1 MTNPSFHGYRTLR
14 SGDLTLFYHNGGIRR
29 IFADQTQVVNS
40 IYGAV
45 RDHNWETMPF
55 QILEE
60 TIREHQD
67 GFNIDLSLGYG
78 TSDFLFDVRITI
90 VGEGNRLEYV
100 FNGCARSSFK
110 RNRIG
115 LCVLHPVKEC
125 KGRPLNI
132 VHPDGSVSRKYF
144 PRMIAPDQPCVN
156 IREMKWKPANHIEAE
171 LDFEGD
177 IFEMEDQRNWTDASF
192 KTYCTPLEYP
202 FPVTLKKGERVDQR
216 ITLSVRSSHASSGH
230 RTDSSASLTVE
241 PAKRYPMPAIGIGSS
256 SDEEPLSVEEA
267 EMLKQIAF
275 DHLRV
280 DLWLSR
286 PSWDQAYDRA
296 ALEQK
301 TVGWPLE
308 LVLHFN
314 LNYLD
319 ELDAFLEIFRHQP
332 VHIRNIVLFDAD
344 HLSGSELLNQVV
356 PELKS
361 YFPHTDIGGG
371 TDAYFAELNRN
382 HLDTDQL
389 DFIHYSICPQIH
401 ASDNMTLI
409 ENLEAQYESV
419 AGALSL
425 FKKPVSIG
433 AITLK
438 QRFNFAA
445 ADEMNGSTQYPLTD
459 SRQKTVFAAGWT
471 LGSIKQLSM
480 AGANSLTYFESVG
493 SRGLLDRGATGGA
506 PYPLYHLFKE
516 LVDENSTHMIGTSSS
531 APISFD
537 GMTLHGPGENRL
549 LIVNHLEIE
558 QGVDI
563 SIPGNMATGIYFLAP
578 LGWTEIPLSDLHSF
592 LLKPSSIYKIIFES

>member
-14 SGDLTLFYHNGGIRR
+14 SGDLTLLYRKGEIRR
-29 IFADQTQVVNS
+29 IFADQTQVVSS
-40 IYGAV
+40 IYGAI
-45 RDHNWETMPF
+45 RDHNWETLPF

-67 GFNIDLSLGYG
+67 GFNIDISLGYG
-78 TSDFLFDVRITI
+78 TPDILFDARITI
-90 VGEGNRLEYV
+90 EGEGDRLKYV
-100 FNGCARSSFK
+100 FSGCARSSFK

-115 LCVLHPVKEC
+115 LCVLHPIKEC
-125 KGRPLNI
+125 KGRSLNI
-132 VHPDGSVSRKYF
+132 IHPDGSLSRKFF
-144 PRMIAPDQPCVN
+144 PRTITPDQPCIN

-171 LDFEGD
+171 LEFEGD

-192 KTYCTPLEYP
+192 KTYCTPLKYP
-202 FPVTLKKGERVDQR
+202 VPVTLKQGDRVDQS
-216 ITLSVRSSHASSGH
+216 ITLSVCPSHLSTGH
-230 RTDSSASLTVE
+230 RTDSSASLTIE
-241 PAKRYPMPAIGIGSS
+241 LPKRYPMPAIGIGSAA
-256 SDEEPLSVEEA
+256 DEEPLSVGEA
-267 EMLKQIAF
+267 AMLKQIAF

-286 PSWDQAYDRA
+286 PRWDQAYDRA
-296 ALEQK
+296 ASEQK
-301 TVGWPLE
+301 SVGWPLE

-332 VHIRNIVLFDAD
+332 IHIRNIVLFDAD

-361 YFPHTDIGGG
+361 YFPYIDIGGG

-382 HLDTDQL
+382 HPDTGQL
-389 DFIHYSICPQIH
+389 DLIYYSICPQIH

-419 AGALSL
+419 AGAISM
-425 FKKPVSIG
+425 FNKPVSIG

-445 ADEMNGSTQYPLTD
+445 TDEMKGSAQYPLTD
-459 SRQKTVFAAGWT
+459 SRQKTVFTAGWT

-480 AGANSLTYFESVG
+480 AGASSLTYFETVG
-493 SRGLLDRGATGGA
+493 PRGLLDRAVTGDA
-506 PYPLYHLFKE
+506 PYPLFHLFKE
-516 LVDENSTHMIGTSSS
+516 LVNENSTHMIGTSSS
-531 APISFD
+531 APICFD

-549 LIVNHLEIE
+549 LIVNYLETE

-563 SIPGNMATGIYFLAP
+563 AIPGNSATGIFILEP
-578 LGWTEIPLSDLHSF
+578 EGWTEIPLSDLHSF

>member
-1 MTNPSFHGYRTLR
+1 MTNPSFHGYRTLS
-14 SGDLTLFYHNGGIRR
+14 SGDLTLLYHKGEIRR
-29 IFADQTQVVNS
+29 IFTDQTQVVSS

-45 RDHNWETMPF
+45 RDHNWETLPF

-67 GFNIDLSLGYG
+67 GFNIDLSMGYG
-78 TSDFLFDVRITI
+78 TPDIVFDAQVTI
-90 VGEGNRLEYV
+90 RGEGNRLEYV
-100 FNGCARSSFK
+100 FSGCARSSFK

-115 LCVLHPVKEC
+115 LCVLHPVQEC
-125 KGRPLNI
+125 RGRPLNI

-144 PRMIAPDQPCVN
+144 PRMIAPDQPCFN
-156 IREMKWKPANHIEAE
+156 IRELRWKLANHIEAE

-192 KTYCTPLEYP
+192 KTYCTPLEFP
-202 FPVTLKKGERVDQR
+202 FPVTLKEGDRVDQK
-216 ITLSVRSSHASSGH
+216 ITLTVHPSRMSSGK
-230 RTDSSASLTVE
+230 RTDDNASLSVE

-256 SDEEPLSVEEA
+256 AIEEPLSVEEA

-280 DLWLSR
+280 DLRLSR
-286 PSWDQAYDRA
+286 PGWDQVYERA
-296 ALEQK
+296 AMEQK

-332 VHIRNIVLFDAD
+332 VHIRNIVLFDAN
-344 HLSGSELLNQVV
+344 HLSGRALLNQVV

-382 HLDTDQL
+382 RPDTVQL

-419 AGALSL
+419 AGAISL

-445 ADEMNGSTQYPLTD
+445 TDEKKGNAQYPLTD
-459 SRQKTVFAAGWT
+459 PRQKTLFAAGWT
-471 LGSIKQLSM
+471 LGSIKQLCM
-480 AGANSLTYFESVG
+480 AGAGSLTYFETVG
-493 SRGLLDRGATGGA
+493 SRGLLDRGANGGV
-506 PYPLYHLFKE
+506 PYPLFHLFKE
-516 LVDENSTHMIGTSSS
+516 LVDEDSTHMIGTTSS
-531 APISFD
+531 APICFD
-537 GMTLHGPGENRL
+537 GMTLHGPGENRM
-549 LIVNHLEIE
+549 LIVNYLETE
-558 QGVDI
+558 QVIDI
-563 SIPGNMATGIYFLAP
+563 SIPGNRATGIYLLAP
-578 LGWTEIPLSDLHSF
+578 EGWTGIPLCDLHRF
-592 LLKPSSIYKIIFES
+592 LLKPSSVYKITCTF